1 MSEAAEWNIAADELS
16 DACAKYRQ
24 HVSRDAC
31 ASRQACS
38 LSLCLALVQGQCWL
52 LSPFP
57 LSFECRLGGFCFCGF
72 HPKRLL

>member
-38 LSLCLALVQGQCWL
+38 LSLCLALVQGQCW
-52 LSPFP
+52 PA
-57 LSFECRLGGFCFCGF
+57 
-72 HPKRLL
+72 